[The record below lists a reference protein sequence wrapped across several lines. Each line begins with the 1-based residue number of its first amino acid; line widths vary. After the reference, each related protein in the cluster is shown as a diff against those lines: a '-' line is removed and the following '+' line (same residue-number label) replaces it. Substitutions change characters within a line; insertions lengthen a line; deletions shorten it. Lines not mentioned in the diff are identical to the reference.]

1 MLRRFLRFCI
11 RVTIG
16 VVVGIAGLI
25 GLGLVVGNYVA
36 SNQDPASAVPAPAPQ
51 GGLELIDTPKAATN
65 EYGYME
71 ITGRVKN
78 TSSKTYAYAQITFIV
93 ANDAGEQVGSAM
105 ANVNS
110 LEAGATWKFR
120 AVSLASGG
128 SKFKLGKISGW

>member
-36 SNQDPASAVPAPAPQ
+36 SNQAPASAVLR

-78 TSSKTYAYAQITFIV
+78 TSSKTYTYAQITFIV
-93 ANDAGEQVGSAM
+93 ANSAGEQVGSAM
-105 ANVNS
+105 ANVNN

-120 AVSLASGG
+120 AVSLAAGG
-128 SKFKLGKISGW
+128 VKYKLGSISGW

>member
-25 GLGLVVGNYVA
+25 GLGLVVGNYLA
-36 SNQDPASAVPAPAPQ
+36 SNQAPASAVPVPQ
-51 GGLELIDTPKAATN
+51 GGLELIDTPKAVTN

-78 TSSKTYAYAQITFIV
+78 TSSKTYSYAQITFIV
-93 ANDAGEQVGSAM
+93 ANNAGEQVGSAM
-105 ANVNS
+105 ANVNNV
-110 LEAGATWKFR
+110 EAGATWKFR
-120 AVSLASGG
+120 AVSLATGG
-128 SKFKLGKISGW
+128 TKFKLGKISGW